1 MPRTG
6 KPAVGAG
13 GFRLTNPRARANL
26 AAAPPSCRLARF
38 GDAEFH
44 YRIGR
49 KGRRTF
55 GRGHRGIRERATHK
69 GIVKYDLT
77 PVFPSQCR
85 EKQSHIH
92 KYIIMGVQGCGKGTQ
107 AKLLKEAL
115 DLVHISVGDIFRWHI
130 QSRTKLGARI
140 KRIMAEGQLV
150 PDDVVE
156 EVVKQRL
163 EQHDWN
169 YGFILDGFPRNAR
182 QAAFFLESY
191 DIDAVLLIEV
201 PDAVVQ
207 ERILNRRLCPKCGLD
222 YNLIFHRP
230 AVANTC
236 DVCGAELIARP
247 DDTPEAVHARLQDFH
262 TKTQPILELFRRK
275 ELVVVV
281 DGTPSTAEV
290 QQDLRRQ
297 LGQRA

>member
-1 MPRTG
+1 M
-6 KPAVGAG
+6 
-13 GFRLTNPRARANL
+13 
-26 AAAPPSCRLARF
+26 
-38 GDAEFH
+38 
-44 YRIGR
+44 
-49 KGRRTF
+49 
-55 GRGHRGIRERATHK
+55 
-69 GIVKYDLT
+69 
-77 PVFPSQCR
+77 
-85 EKQSHIH
+85 H

-107 AKLLKEAL
+107 ARLLKESF
-115 DLVHISVGDIFRWHI
+115 DLVHISVGDMFRWHI
-130 QSRTKLGARI
+130 QSHTKLGARI
-140 KRIMAEGQLV
+140 KRIVAEGQLV

-207 ERILNRRLCPKCGLD
+207 ERILNRRLCPTCGLD

-236 DVCGAELIARP
+236 DICGAMLIARP
-247 DDTPEAVHARLQDFH
+247 DDIPEAVHARLQDYH

-275 ELVVVV
+275 ELVVTV
-281 DGTPSTAEV
+281 DGTRSSAEV

-297 LGQRA
+297 LGQKSERVLATDTSISTDQWLGDGGFPVKR

>member
-1 MPRTG
+1 M
-6 KPAVGAG
+6 
-13 GFRLTNPRARANL
+13 
-26 AAAPPSCRLARF
+26 
-38 GDAEFH
+38 
-44 YRIGR
+44 
-49 KGRRTF
+49 
-55 GRGHRGIRERATHK
+55 
-69 GIVKYDLT
+69 
-77 PVFPSQCR
+77 
-85 EKQSHIH
+85 H

-107 AKLLKEAL
+107 ARLLKESF
-115 DLVHISVGDIFRWHI
+115 DLVHISVGDMFRWHI
-130 QSRTKLGARI
+130 QSHTKLGARI
-140 KRIMAEGQLV
+140 KRIVAEGQLV

-207 ERILNRRLCPKCGLD
+207 ERILNRRLCPTCGLD

-236 DVCGAELIARP
+236 DICGAMLIARP
-247 DDTPEAVHARLQDFH
+247 DDTPEAVHARLQDYH

-275 ELVVVV
+275 ELVVTV
-281 DGTPSTAEV
+281 DGTRSSAEV
-290 QQDLRRQ
+290 QQDLRCQ
-297 LGQRA
+297 LVQKSKRGVSH

>member
-1 MPRTG
+1 M
-6 KPAVGAG
+6 
-13 GFRLTNPRARANL
+13 
-26 AAAPPSCRLARF
+26 
-38 GDAEFH
+38 
-44 YRIGR
+44 
-49 KGRRTF
+49 
-55 GRGHRGIRERATHK
+55 
-69 GIVKYDLT
+69 
-77 PVFPSQCR
+77 
-85 EKQSHIH
+85 H

-115 DLVHISVGDIFRWHI
+115 DLVHISVGDLFRWHI
-130 QSRTKLGARI
+130 QSHTKLGARV
-140 KRIMAEGQLV
+140 KRIVAEGQLV

-201 PDAVVQ
+201 PDAVVR
-207 ERILNRRLCPKCGLD
+207 ERILNRRLCPRCGLD
-222 YNLIFHRP
+222 YNLIYHRP
-230 AVANTC
+230 AVASTC
-236 DVCGAELIARP
+236 DVCGAALTARP
-247 DDTPEAVHARLQDFH
+247 DDTPEAVRARLRDYH
-262 TKTQPILELFRRK
+262 AKTRPILELFRRK

-281 DGTPSTAEV
+281 DGTRPADEV

-297 LGQRA
+297 LGVQTAGGVGG